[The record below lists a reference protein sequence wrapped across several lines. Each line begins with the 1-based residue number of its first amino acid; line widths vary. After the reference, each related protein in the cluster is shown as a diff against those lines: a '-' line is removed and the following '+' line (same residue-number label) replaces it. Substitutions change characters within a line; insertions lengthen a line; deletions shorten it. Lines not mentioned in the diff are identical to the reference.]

1 MPATTGADTP
11 TSAEEAGFTTT
22 SVQRTSRDLD
32 EVRLQLQAWLATQ
45 LPAGCSPT
53 IAELGATSA
62 NGMSSETLLFEA
74 DWLEGGE
81 MQRQSLVARVAP
93 NPADIPVF
101 PTYDMQGQFDTIRL
115 VNELTTV
122 PVPPVRWC
130 EPGTEA
136 LGTPFFVMDRVN
148 GVVPPDVA
156 PYTFGGNWLF
166 DATREQQ
173 QTLQD
178 STIDVI
184 ATLHGIDDP
193 EGRFGFLAAGL
204 TGETALHRHVAR
216 TRRWYEYAAAG
227 VHSRLVEAGFRWLE
241 ENWPKHPS
249 DTVLSWGDSR
259 IGNVMY
265 DDFRPVAVL
274 DWEMAGLGPRE
285 IDLGWICYSH
295 SVFQEMTEN
304 YGMPGMPHLLQ
315 PEDAAARYE
324 KTTGIAPRDL
334 EFYRGYAAVQWG
346 IVGLI
351 TGRRSV
357 HFGERE
363 QPEDIDELMLNRAS
377 LERLVS

>member
-1 MPATTGADTP
+1 MPASTGEHVP
-11 TSAEEAGFTTT
+11 TSAEEAGFTAT
-22 SVQRTSRDLD
+22 SVQRTSRDLE
-32 EVRLQLQAWLATQ
+32 EVRLQLQGWLGEQ
-45 LPAGCSPT
+45 LPEGASPT

-74 DWLEGGE
+74 DWLEGGT
-81 MQRQSLVARVAP
+81 MRRQSLVARVAP
-93 NPADIPVF
+93 NAADIPVF

-130 EPGTEA
+130 EPGADA
-136 LGTPFFVMDRVN
+136 LGTAFFVMDRVN

-184 ATLHGIDDP
+184 ATLHGIGDP
-193 EGRFGFLAAGL
+193 ESRFGFLATGL

-227 VHSRLVEAGFRWLE
+227 VRSRLVEAGFRWLE
-241 ENWPKHPS
+241 EHWPTHPS

-315 PEDAAARYE
+315 PEEAAARYE
-324 KTTGIAPRDL
+324 KTAGSAPRDL
-334 EFYRGYAAVQWG
+334 EFYAGYAAVQWG